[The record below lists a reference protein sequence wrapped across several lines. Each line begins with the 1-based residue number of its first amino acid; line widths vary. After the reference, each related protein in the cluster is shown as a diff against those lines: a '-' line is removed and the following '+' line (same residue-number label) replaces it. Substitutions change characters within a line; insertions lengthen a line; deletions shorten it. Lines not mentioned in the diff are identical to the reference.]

1 MTINS
6 NSDVSKLE
14 SCSKLDGKLTVGTAV
29 TSVELPSTLNSI
41 TGDLEIIGA
50 TQLTSFDASGLK
62 TIGGSFNLQGLTVL
76 STLSCPELV
85 SVGDISW
92 ATLPALQ
99 SLSFT
104 KEVSKARNVEITDTL
119 LSSLNGINLRTC
131 QRFNINNN
139 RYLKLVTVQLEDVSE
154 ILVVDANG
162 KDLNASFPNLV
173 WANNITIRHAGD
185 ISFPVLEAVNNSA
198 AFVNNT
204 FASADFPELSKVGES
219 LAFVS
224 CSRLTKIS
232 ADALEE
238 IGGTFQLANNTRLA
252 KVDGFGALKVVGGAV
267 DLSGVFTT

>member
-1 MTINS
+1 MVIN
-6 NSDVSKLE
+6 NNDDVSGLE
-14 SCSKLDGKLTVGTAV
+14 SCTKLDGKLSVGKGV
-29 TSVELPSTLNSI
+29 TSLELPASLSAI
-41 TGDLEIIGA
+41 TGDFEVIGA
-50 TQLTSFDASGLK
+50 TRLTSIEASGLK
-62 TIGGSFNLQGLTVL
+62 TIGGSFTLTGLTIL

-99 SLSFT
+99 SLGFT

-119 LSSLNGINLRTC
+119 LSSLNGINLRTA
-131 QRFNINNN
+131 QRLNINNN
-139 RYLKLVTVQLEDVSE
+139 RYLKQVTLQVESVSE

-162 KDLNASFPNLV
+162 KDLNSSFPVLQ
-173 WANNITIRHAGD
+173 WANNITIRHAGE
-185 ISFPVLEAVNNSA
+185 ISFPKLEAVNNSA
-198 AFVNNT
+198 VFVNNT
-204 FASADFPELSKVGES
+204 FSSASFPELTNVGES